1 VNRWIDRIPVFAVCL
16 LFFLGIPEVPT
27 FAASEIEALTGAHTR
42 VVWLQDQGD
51 GTDSLGRGNQLMVM
65 GLDSRD
71 KKGERSLLSSVAGYR
86 KPLLTPDGKRVV
98 FSLQRPEMIFVVHW
112 DGGLPTA
119 LTKGMAVAVW
129 AEPKTGTTW
138 VYAVRKPD
146 PQDED
151 RFSEIVRFPIDRPE
165 LEELVWNKT
174 AVNKDNFQLS
184 RDGNTA
190 CSTLPWPSIGRMAL
204 PNRSFQVYAKGCW
217 PSMAPDDS
225 RLAWV
230 FDGSHRNLTMF
241 PADGGEPWRVAIDR
255 AKGIDGFEVY
265 HPRWTNHPGYLVI
278 TGPYKIAAGPNAIR
292 GGGAGVEVYLGK
304 FSADMTAVTDWV
316 QVSHNQKADFFP
328 DAWIAGG
335 ERASL
340 RSEIGP
346 GKGPNAGKPLPPKSV
361 TMEGALLEMSDIPDP
376 SAILP
381 YRNAFVVYRY
391 RVTSS
396 DAAGASALQV
406 GKEILVAHWV
416 IRDGKKLFGYPRSLG
431 RTYRMTIE
439 DMALHPEWES
449 ERLIRDMDAWDL
461 PLYVDVSG

>member
-1 VNRWIDRIPVFAVCL
+1 MRSGWVQLILR
-16 LFFLGIPEVPT
+16 LFPLWLWVISGPAP
-27 FAASEIEALTGAHTR
+27 ASTSAIETVTGAHTR
-42 VVWLQDQGD
+42 VVWLQDQAD
-51 GTDSLGRGNQLMVM
+51 GTDTLARGTSLMVM
-65 GLDSRD
+65 GIDSRD
-71 KKGERSLLSSVAGYR
+71 GRGERPLLPSVAGYR
-86 KPLLTPDGKRVV
+86 KPLLTPDGRRVV
-98 FSLQRPEMIFVVHW
+98 FSIQRPETIFVVDW
-112 DGGLPTA
+112 EGGLPTA
-119 LTKGMAVAVW
+119 LTKGLAVAVW
-129 AEPKTGTTW
+129 AEPKTGKTW

-146 PQDED
+146 PEDED

-165 LEELVWNKT
+165 AEELVWNKT

-184 RDGNTA
+184 RDGKTA
-190 CSTLPWPSIGRMAL
+190 CSTLPWPSIGRMTL
-204 PNRSFQVYAKGCW
+204 PNRSSQVYAKGCW

-241 PADGGEPWRVAIDR
+241 PADGGEPWRVAVDR

-304 FSADMTAVTDWV
+304 FSVDMTVVVEWV

-335 ERASL
+335 ERISL
-340 RSEIGP
+340 RSDRIGP
-346 GKGPNAGKPLPPKSV
+346 GKGRSDGKSLLPEAV
-361 TMEGALLEMSDIPDP
+361 AIEGTLLEMSDIPDP

-381 YRNAFVVYRY
+381 YRNAFAVYRY
-391 RVTSS
+391 RVVSS
-396 DAAGASALQV
+396 DPSQGTPVGV

-416 IRDGKKLFGYPRSLG
+416 IRDGKKLSGFPRISG
-431 RTYRMTIE
+431 RVYRMTIE
-439 DMALHPEWES
+439 DMARHPEWES

>member
-1 VNRWIDRIPVFAVCL
+1 
-16 LFFLGIPEVPT
+16 
-27 FAASEIEALTGAHTR
+27 
-42 VVWLQDQGD
+42 
-51 GTDSLGRGNQLMVM
+51 
-65 GLDSRD
+65 
-71 KKGERSLLSSVAGYR
+71 
-86 KPLLTPDGKRVV
+86 
-98 FSLQRPEMIFVVHW
+98 
-112 DGGLPTA
+112 
-119 LTKGMAVAVW
+119 
-129 AEPKTGTTW
+129 
-138 VYAVRKPD
+138 
-146 PQDED
+146 
-151 RFSEIVRFPIDRPE
+151 
-165 LEELVWNKT
+165 
-174 AVNKDNFQLS
+174 
-184 RDGNTA
+184 
-190 CSTLPWPSIGRMAL
+190 
-204 PNRSFQVYAKGCW
+204 
-217 PSMAPDDS
+217 
-225 RLAWV
+225 
-230 FDGSHRNLTMF
+230 
-241 PADGGEPWRVAIDR
+241 
-255 AKGIDGFEVY
+255 
-265 HPRWTNHPGYLVI
+265 VI

-346 GKGPNAGKPLPPKSV
+346 GKSLNAGKPLPPKSV

-381 YRNAFVVYRY
+381 YRNAFAVYRY

-416 IRDGKKLFGYPRSLG
+416 IRDGKKLSGYPRSLG
-431 RTYRMTIE
+431 KTYRMTIE

-461 PLYVDVSG
+461 SLYVDVSG